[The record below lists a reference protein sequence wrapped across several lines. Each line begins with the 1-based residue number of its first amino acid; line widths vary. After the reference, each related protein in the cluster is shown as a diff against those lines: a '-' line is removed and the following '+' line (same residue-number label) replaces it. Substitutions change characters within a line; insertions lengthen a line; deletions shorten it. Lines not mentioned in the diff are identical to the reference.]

1 MNAKAVA
8 DAVRKSAEEVIGMY
22 LMKTPELKETKV
34 KQDFGGLKDIS
45 VIIGLASDKLEGVF
59 IVSYDKRIIFEFMK
73 NMLGEEVNEVNQEV
87 IDASGEITNQMSGV
101 FRRELEKAGLKLEG
115 STPSIVTGKEYN
127 IEIPRKI
134 PRMSFHYQ
142 IDGDKDLIIEFGLT
156 KKS

>member
-8 DAVRKSAEEVIGMY
+8 DAVKKSAEEVIGMY
-22 LMKTPELKETKV
+22 LMKTPQLKETKV
-34 KQDFGGLKDIS
+34 KQDLGGLKDIS

-101 FRRELEKAGLKLEG
+101 FRRELEKSGLKLEG

-156 KKS
+156 KKN